1 MSAFLKSVLTL
12 HNPRRWVTSAALRTI
27 QDKAMDASEEDLTTL
42 CNQGRLREA
51 LETLY
56 LMDPQRVSIDSSAY
70 DSLLQACVDYRV
82 LPEAKLVHAHIIL
95 TGFKFP
101 RVPLHNRL
109 VNMYAKC
116 GSLLHAR
123 AVLDEISEPNTVS
136 FSIMI
141 AAYAREGHGEE
152 AWILFYQMKQ
162 RGIQPDEFMIP
173 SVLRACGLMANLKC
187 GREVHREIIKSN
199 TFQDNVF
206 IGTALVDMYV
216 KCQSLEDARNV
227 FDKMPERNVVSWNV

>member
-1 MSAFLKSVLTL
+1 
-12 HNPRRWVTSAALRTI
+12 
-27 QDKAMDASEEDLTTL
+27 
-42 CNQGRLREA
+42 
-51 LETLY
+51 
-56 LMDPQRVSIDSSAY
+56 
-70 DSLLQACVDYRV
+70 
-82 LPEAKLVHAHIIL
+82 
-95 TGFKFP
+95 
-101 RVPLHNRL
+101 
-109 VNMYAKC
+109 MYAKC

-141 AAYAREGHGEE
+141 VAYAREGHGEE

-173 SVLRACGLMANLKC
+173 SILRACGLMENLKC